1 MERWAPAPARERP
14 RRRPGQPSFSSTLL
28 DAICDSLDDQPGG
41 PGTTVAAARSA
52 GSAQKKHEAALHCY
66 YYKPSLAASHRA
78 APAPA
83 DDCSG
88 RGYFSSSEV
97 EYSLR
102 RLRPIRTSGGVGA
115 ASVAPA
121 EKPQQRRRRRTRR
134 GARGSRPP
142 PPPAAAAAGRPALLD
157 HQPYVHMHTDDVDT
171 TIHGTMGP
179 ENPRDNAARPSMG
192 QCGPES

>member
-1 MERWAPAPARERP
+1 MERWAPPPARERP

-115 ASVAPA
+115 ALVAPE
-121 EKPQQRRRRRTRR
+121 EKPPQQQ
-134 GARGSRPP
+134 
-142 PPPAAAAAGRPALLD
+142 PAAEAVETKKFSFWLTDEERDADVAAVYEKLEKARRAAAG
-157 HQPYVHMHTDDVDT
+157 
-171 TIHGTMGP
+171 
-179 ENPRDNAARPSMG
+179 NAKWSQR
-192 QCGPES
+192 

>member
-1 MERWAPAPARERP
+1 M
-14 RRRPGQPSFSSTLL
+14 
-28 DAICDSLDDQPGG
+28 
-41 PGTTVAAARSA
+41 AAARSA
-52 GSAQKKHEAALHCY
+52 GSAQKKQEAALHCY

-121 EKPQQRRRRRTRR
+121 EKPQQQQQAAADKAR
-134 GARGSRPP
+134 GARKPS
-142 PPPAAAAAGRPALLD
+142 AASARGGCRRPARALGSPTLRS
-157 HQPYVHMHTDDVDT
+157 HAH
-171 TIHGTMGP
+171 
-179 ENPRDNAARPSMG
+179 
-192 QCGPES
+192 

>member
-1 MERWAPAPARERP
+1 M
-14 RRRPGQPSFSSTLL
+14 
-28 DAICDSLDDQPGG
+28 
-41 PGTTVAAARSA
+41 AAARSA

-115 ASVAPA
+115 ASVAPE
-121 EKPQQRRRRRTRR
+121 EKPPQHQPAADKVRGSGGESSSPVGESSSPRRR
-134 GARGSRPP
+134 
-142 PPPAAAAAGRPALLD
+142 
-157 HQPYVHMHTDDVDT
+157 
-171 TIHGTMGP
+171 I
-179 ENPRDNAARPSMG
+179 E
-192 QCGPES
+192 

>member
-1 MERWAPAPARERP
+1 
-14 RRRPGQPSFSSTLL
+14 
-28 DAICDSLDDQPGG
+28 
-41 PGTTVAAARSA
+41 VAAARSA
-52 GSAQKKHEAALHCY
+52 GSAQKKQEAALHCCY
-66 YYKPSLAASHRA
+66 YYKPSLAASHWA

-121 EKPQQRRRRRTRR
+121 EKPQQQQQQAAADKAR
-134 GARGSRPP
+134 GARKPS
-142 PPPAAAAAGRPALLD
+142 AASARGGCRRPARALGSPTLRS
-157 HQPYVHMHTDDVDT
+157 HAH
-171 TIHGTMGP
+171 
-179 ENPRDNAARPSMG
+179 
-192 QCGPES
+192 